1 MDHDEISLVS
11 DAATMTSDESSESA
25 AAEYTDV
32 HPDGSRGAA
41 HRTTNCQNKTQP
53 KHRRLDLLH
62 LGFRSR
68 LVSKPSCTDMVET
81 GHDHE
86 HNMFTS

>member
-1 MDHDEISLVS
+1 
-11 DAATMTSDESSESA
+11 MTSDEPSESA

-41 HRTTNCQNKTQP
+41 HRTTICQNKTKP
-53 KHRRLDLLH
+53 KHRLALPH

-68 LVSKPSCTDMVET
+68 IISKPSCTDMVET